1 MPELGNIL
9 LLLACL
15 LSLTYLFLPLSSCRF
30 ITTAIFFCVSAS
42 MAILIYCH
50 ITNDFSLENVYYH
63 SHTTKPLIYKICGVW
78 GNKEGS
84 MLLWTLVLVM
94 YLLLMDIYIPSV
106 IPVSPSVIPVSSSVI
121 PVPRHWD
128 PDNLIANEYIKWQ
141 CNKNWIPVSSTGMTP
156 ERTNGSKLKK
166 ISLIT
171 HGLICFCFLLFTLI
185 ESSPFTKMPGI
196 ETDGLGFNP
205 ILQDIGLA
213 IHPPILYLGYLG
225 FSVPFSLSI
234 AGLILNTE
242 GNVWA
247 KIVRPW
253 VLISWSLLTLGIS
266 LGSWWAYRELGWGGF
281 WFWDPVEN
289 VSLMPWLIAVAL
301 THLLLV
307 VRNFNVL
314 RNFAILLTLTTF
326 ILSVTGTFLVRSG
339 ILTSVHTFADDPRYG
354 LYILALLGVITVS
367 SLVIFVV
374 FTRKNHT
381 PAMSFQCLTLESR
394 KKLAT
399 QVTEGRRF
407 FSRFTMILMNNL
419 LFITAFFIVFVGTLY
434 PTVLEYLTGELISVG
449 APYYNSLFNSIA
461 LAILVLTMIG
471 QYCSWQGNSLLPI
484 FREYRFSFC
493 SAAAILPF
501 IFHMELIIVLS
512 ITISIALLIFVLEAY
527 SKRIRLF
534 KVAFGESILL
544 ARRVSKSYYAMMLA
558 HAGVAI
564 LVLGIAY
571 SVGWQEKKENY
582 LKIGDSIT
590 VNKFKVTLRNI
601 ELIKEK
607 NFHAVRG
614 TMDIRNLLNNKILG
628 EVTPEYRFSLAEGQ
642 KNVESSIY
650 HNLLSDIYVV
660 IGEIDKSK
668 SKIAAKVHYKPGM
681 SIIWLGSFLIAFG
694 SLLAAFPFSGR
705 ARIV

>member
-1 MPELGNIL
+1 M

-30 ITTAIFFCVSAS
+30 ITTAIFFCVSTS

-84 MLLWTLVLVM
+84 MLLWTLVLTM

-106 IPVSPSVIPVSSSVI
+106 IPVLDYL
-121 PVPRHWD
+121 D

-141 CNKNWIPVSSTGMTP
+141 YNKNWIPVSSTGMTP

-171 HGLICFCFLLFTLI
+171 QGLICFCFLLFTLL

-234 AGLILNTE
+234 AGLIAKVE

-314 RNFAILLTLTTF
+314 KNFAILLTLTTF

-381 PAMSFQCLTLESR
+381 SAMSFQCLTLESE
-394 KKLAT
+394 KKPAT
-399 QVTEGRRF
+399 QMTEGRRF
-407 FSRFTMILMNNL
+407 FSRLTMMLMNNL

-449 APYYNSLFNSIA
+449 APYYNSLFNPIA
-461 LAILVLTMIG
+461 LAILALTIIG

-534 KVAFGESILL
+534 KSESILL
-544 ARRVSKSYYAMMLA
+544 ARRVSKSYYAMMAA

-628 EVTPEYRFSLAEGQ
+628 EITPEYRFYLVEGQ

-705 ARIV
+705 TRLITK

>member
-30 ITTAIFFCVSAS
+30 ITTAIFFCVSTS

-84 MLLWTLVLVM
+84 MLLWTLVLTF
-94 YLLLMDIYIPSV
+94 YLFLMGIFID
-106 IPVSPSVIPVSSSVI
+106 
-121 PVPRHWD
+121 
-128 PDNLIANEYIKWQ
+128 
-141 CNKNWIPVSSTGMTP
+141 
-156 ERTNGSKLKK
+156 NGSKLKK
-166 ISLIT
+166 VSLIT
-171 HGLICFCFLLFTLI
+171 QGLICFCFLLFTLL

-234 AGLILNTE
+234 AGLIAKVE

-314 RNFAILLTLTTF
+314 KNFAILLTLTTF

-381 PAMSFQCLTLESR
+381 SAMSFQCVTLESE

-399 QVTEGRRF
+399 QVTEGRRL
-407 FSRFTMILMNNL
+407 FSRLTMMLMNNL

-449 APYYNSLFNSIA
+449 APYYNSLFNPIA
-461 LAILVLTMIG
+461 LAILALTIIG

-534 KVAFGESILL
+534 KSESILL
-544 ARRVSKSYYAMMLA
+544 AKKVSKSYYAMMAA

-628 EVTPEYRFSLAEGQ
+628 EITPEYRFYLVEGQ

-650 HNLLSDIYVV
+650 HNLFSDIYVV

-681 SIIWLGSFLIAFG
+681 SIIWFGSFLIAFG

>member
-1 MPELGNIL
+1 
-9 LLLACL
+9 
-15 LSLTYLFLPLSSCRF
+15 
-30 ITTAIFFCVSAS
+30 
-42 MAILIYCH
+42 
-50 ITNDFSLENVYYH
+50 
-63 SHTTKPLIYKICGVW
+63 
-78 GNKEGS
+78 
-84 MLLWTLVLVM
+84 
-94 YLLLMDIYIPSV
+94 MDIYIPSV
-106 IPVSPSVIPVSSSVI
+106 IPVLDYL
-121 PVPRHWD
+121 D

-141 CNKNWIPVSSTGMTP
+141 YNKNWIPVSSTGMTP

-171 HGLICFCFLLFTLI
+171 QGLICFCFLLFTLL
-185 ESSPFTKMPGI
+185 ESSPFTKMPSV
-196 ETDGLGFNP
+196 EKDGLGFNP

-234 AGLILNTE
+234 AGLIAKVE

-367 SLVIFVV
+367 SLVV
-374 FTRKNHT
+374 FIAFAKKNRSLT
-381 PAMSFQCLTLESR
+381 PPPVIPVLGTGIQE
-394 KKLAT
+394 KNI
-399 QVTEGRRF
+399 EGPNYTPKQNF
-407 FSRFTMILMNNL
+407 SVFSRFTMMLMNNL

-449 APYYNSLFNSIA
+449 APYYNSLFNPIA

-534 KVAFGESILL
+534 KSESILL
-544 ARRVSKSYYAMMLA
+544 AKKVSKSYYAMMAA

-628 EVTPEYRFSLAEGQ
+628 EITPEYRFYLVEGQ

-694 SLLAAFPFSGR
+694 SLLAAFPFSKR
-705 ARIV
+705 AKVV

>member
-30 ITTAIFFCVSAS
+30 ITTAIFFCVSTS

-84 MLLWTLVLVM
+84 MLLWTLVLTM

-106 IPVSPSVIPVSSSVI
+106 IPVLDYL
-121 PVPRHWD
+121 D

-141 CNKNWIPVSSTGMTP
+141 YNKNWIPVSSTGMTP

-171 HGLICFCFLLFTLI
+171 QGLICFCFLLFTLL
-185 ESSPFTKMPGI
+185 ESSPFTKMPSV
-196 ETDGLGFNP
+196 EKDGLGFNP

-234 AGLILNTE
+234 AGLIAKVE

-253 VLISWSLLTLGIS
+253 GLISWSLLTLGIS

-367 SLVIFVV
+367 SLVV
-374 FTRKNHT
+374 FIAFAKKNRSLT
-381 PAMSFQCLTLESR
+381 PPPVIPVLGTGIQE
-394 KKLAT
+394 KNI
-399 QVTEGRRF
+399 EGPNYTPKQNF
-407 FSRFTMILMNNL
+407 SVFSRFTMMLMNNL

-449 APYYNSLFNSIA
+449 APYYNSLFNPIA

-534 KVAFGESILL
+534 KSESILL
-544 ARRVSKSYYAMMLA
+544 AKKVSKSYYAMMAA

-628 EVTPEYRFSLAEGQ
+628 EITPEYRFYLVEGQ

-694 SLLAAFPFSGR
+694 SLLAAFPFSKR
-705 ARIV
+705 AKVV

>member
-30 ITTAIFFCVSAS
+30 ITTDIFFCVSTS

-84 MLLWTLVLVM
+84 MLLWTLVLTF
-94 YLLLMDIYIPSV
+94 YLFLMGIFID
-106 IPVSPSVIPVSSSVI
+106 
-121 PVPRHWD
+121 
-128 PDNLIANEYIKWQ
+128 
-141 CNKNWIPVSSTGMTP
+141 
-156 ERTNGSKLKK
+156 NGSKLKK
-166 ISLIT
+166 VSLIT
-171 HGLICFCFLLFTLI
+171 QGLICFCFLLFTLL

-234 AGLILNTE
+234 AGLIAKVE

-314 RNFAILLTLTTF
+314 KNFAILLTLTTF

-381 PAMSFQCLTLESR
+381 SAMSFQCVTLESE

-399 QVTEGRRF
+399 QVTEGRRL
-407 FSRFTMILMNNL
+407 FSRLTMMLMNNL

-449 APYYNSLFNSIA
+449 APYYNSLFNPIA
-461 LAILVLTMIG
+461 LAILALTIIG

-534 KVAFGESILL
+534 KSESILL
-544 ARRVSKSYYAMMLA
+544 AKKVSKSYYAMMAA

-628 EVTPEYRFSLAEGQ
+628 EITPEYRFYLVEGQ

-650 HNLLSDIYVV
+650 HNLFSDIYVV

-681 SIIWLGSFLIAFG
+681 SIIWFGSFLIAFG

>member
-1 MPELGNIL
+1 
-9 LLLACL
+9 
-15 LSLTYLFLPLSSCRF
+15 
-30 ITTAIFFCVSAS
+30 

-84 MLLWTLVLVM
+84 MLLWTLVLTF
-94 YLLLMDIYIPSV
+94 YLFLMGIFT
-106 IPVSPSVIPVSSSVI
+106 
-121 PVPRHWD
+121 
-128 PDNLIANEYIKWQ
+128 DND
-141 CNKNWIPVSSTGMTP
+141 
-156 ERTNGSKLKK
+156 SKLKK
-166 ISLIT
+166 VSLIT
-171 HGLICFCFLLFTLI
+171 QGLICFCFLLFTLL

-234 AGLILNTE
+234 AGLIAKVE

-253 VLISWSLLTLGIS
+253 VLISWSLLTFGIS

-307 VRNFNVL
+307 VRNFNIL

-354 LYILALLGVITVS
+354 LYILALLGIITVS

-374 FTRKNHT
+374 FTRKNCT
-381 PAMSFQCLTLESR
+381 SFQCSTLESE
-394 KKLAT
+394 KKSAT

-407 FSRFTMILMNNL
+407 FSRLTMMLMNNL

-449 APYYNSLFNSIA
+449 APYYNSLFNPIA

-471 QYCSWQGNSLLPI
+471 QYCCWQGNSLLPI

-512 ITISIALLIFVLEAY
+512 VAISIALLVFILEAY

-534 KVAFGESILL
+534 KVALGESILL
-544 ARRVSKSYYAMMLA
+544 ARKVSKSYYAMMLA

-564 LVLGIAY
+564 LVLGITY

-601 ELIKEK
+601 ELIKKE

-628 EVTPEYRFSLAEGQ
+628 EIAPEYRFYLVESQ
-642 KNVESSIY
+642 KNVESNIY

-681 SIIWLGSFLIAFG
+681 SVIWFGSFLIAFG
-694 SLLAAFPFSGR
+694 LLLAAFSSGKKVKPPVR
-705 ARIV
+705 LIS

>member
-30 ITTAIFFCVSAS
+30 ITTAIFFCVSTS

-84 MLLWTLVLVM
+84 MLLWTLVLTF
-94 YLLLMDIYIPSV
+94 YLFLMGIFID
-106 IPVSPSVIPVSSSVI
+106 
-121 PVPRHWD
+121 
-128 PDNLIANEYIKWQ
+128 
-141 CNKNWIPVSSTGMTP
+141 
-156 ERTNGSKLKK
+156 NGSKLKK
-166 ISLIT
+166 VSLIT
-171 HGLICFCFLLFTLI
+171 QGLICFCFLLFTLL

-234 AGLILNTE
+234 AGLIAKVE

-301 THLLLV
+301 THLLLL

-314 RNFAILLTLTTF
+314 KNFAILLTLTTF

-381 PAMSFQCLTLESR
+381 SAMSFQCVTLESE

-399 QVTEGRRF
+399 QVTEGRRL
-407 FSRFTMILMNNL
+407 FSRLTMMLMNNL

-449 APYYNSLFNSIA
+449 APYYNSLFNPIA
-461 LAILVLTMIG
+461 LAILALTIIG

-534 KVAFGESILL
+534 KSESILL
-544 ARRVSKSYYAMMLA
+544 AKKVSKSYYAMMAA

-628 EVTPEYRFSLAEGQ
+628 EITPEYRFYLVEGQ

-650 HNLLSDIYVV
+650 HNLFSDIYVV

-681 SIIWLGSFLIAFG
+681 SIIWFGSFLIAFG

>member
-9 LLLACL
+9 LLIACL

-30 ITTAIFFCVSAS
+30 ITTAIFFCVSTS

-50 ITNDFSLENVYYH
+50 ITNDFSLENVFYH

-84 MLLWTLVLVM
+84 MLLWTLVLTF
-94 YLLLMDIYIPSV
+94 YLFLMDIFT
-106 IPVSPSVIPVSSSVI
+106 
-121 PVPRHWD
+121 
-128 PDNLIANEYIKWQ
+128 DND
-141 CNKNWIPVSSTGMTP
+141 
-156 ERTNGSKLKK
+156 SKLKK
-166 ISLIT
+166 VSLIT
-171 HGLICFCFLLFTLI
+171 QGLICFCFLLFTLL
-185 ESSPFTKMPGI
+185 ESSPFTKMPSV
-196 ETDGLGFNP
+196 EKDGLGFNP

-234 AGLILNTE
+234 AGLIANTE

-307 VRNFNVL
+307 VRNFNTL
-314 RNFAILLTLTTF
+314 RNFAILLTLITF

-354 LYILALLGVITVS
+354 LYILALLGIITAS

-381 PAMSFQCLTLESR
+381 SAMSFQCLTLESR
-394 KKLAT
+394 KKSAT
-399 QVTEGRRF
+399 QVTKGRRF
-407 FSRFTMILMNNL
+407 FSRLTMMLMNNL

-434 PTVLEYLTGELISVG
+434 PTVLGYLTGELISVG
-449 APYYNSLFNSIA
+449 APYYNSLFNPIA
-461 LAILVLTMIG
+461 LAILVLTIIG
-471 QYCSWQGNSLLPI
+471 QYCRWQGNSLLPI

-534 KVAFGESILL
+534 KSESILL
-544 ARRVSKSYYAMMLA
+544 ARRVSKSYYAMMAA

-590 VNKFKVTLRNI
+590 VNKFKVTLQNI

-628 EVTPEYRFSLAEGQ
+628 EVTPEYRFYLAEGQ

-694 SLLAAFPFSGR
+694 SLLAAFPLLRRF
-705 ARIV
+705 

>member
-1 MPELGNIL
+1 
-9 LLLACL
+9 
-15 LSLTYLFLPLSSCRF
+15 
-30 ITTAIFFCVSAS
+30 

-84 MLLWTLVLVM
+84 MLLWTLVLTF
-94 YLLLMDIYIPSV
+94 YLFLMGIFID
-106 IPVSPSVIPVSSSVI
+106 
-121 PVPRHWD
+121 
-128 PDNLIANEYIKWQ
+128 
-141 CNKNWIPVSSTGMTP
+141 
-156 ERTNGSKLKK
+156 NGSKLKK
-166 ISLIT
+166 VSLIT
-171 HGLICFCFLLFTLI
+171 QGLICFCFLLFTLL

-234 AGLILNTE
+234 AGLIAKVE

-301 THLLLV
+301 THLLLL

-314 RNFAILLTLTTF
+314 KNFAILLTLTTF

-381 PAMSFQCLTLESR
+381 SAMSFQCVTLESE

-399 QVTEGRRF
+399 QVTEGRRL
-407 FSRFTMILMNNL
+407 FSRLTMMLMNNL

-449 APYYNSLFNSIA
+449 APYYNSLFNPIA
-461 LAILVLTMIG
+461 LAILALTIIG

-534 KVAFGESILL
+534 KSESILL
-544 ARRVSKSYYAMMLA
+544 AKKVSKSYYAMMAA

-628 EVTPEYRFSLAEGQ
+628 EITPEYRFYLVEGQ

-650 HNLLSDIYVV
+650 HNLFSDIYVV

-681 SIIWLGSFLIAFG
+681 SIIWFGSFLIAFG

>member
-9 LLLACL
+9 LLAACL
-15 LSLTYLFLPLSSCRF
+15 LSLIYLFLPLSSCRF
-30 ITTAIFFCVSAS
+30 ITTAIFFCVSTS

-84 MLLWTLVLVM
+84 MLLWTLVLTF
-94 YLLLMDIYIPSV
+94 YLFLMGIFT
-106 IPVSPSVIPVSSSVI
+106 
-121 PVPRHWD
+121 
-128 PDNLIANEYIKWQ
+128 DND
-141 CNKNWIPVSSTGMTP
+141 
-156 ERTNGSKLKK
+156 SKLKK
-166 ISLIT
+166 VSLIT
-171 HGLICFCFLLFTLI
+171 QGLICFCFLLFTLL
-185 ESSPFTKMPGI
+185 ESSPFTKMPSV
-196 ETDGLGFNP
+196 EKDGLGFNP

-234 AGLILNTE
+234 AGLIANTE

-253 VLISWSLLTLGIS
+253 VFISWSLLTLGIS

-307 VRNFNVL
+307 VRNFNTL
-314 RNFAILLTLTTF
+314 RNFAILLMLTTF

-339 ILTSVHTFADDPRYG
+339 ILTSVHTFADDSRYG

-374 FTRKNHT
+374 FTRKNRT
-381 PAMSFQCLTLESR
+381 SFQCSKLESR
-394 KKLAT
+394 KKSAT

-407 FSRFTMILMNNL
+407 FSRLTMMLMNNL

-449 APYYNSLFNSIA
+449 APYYNSLFNPIA

-471 QYCSWQGNSLLPI
+471 QYCRWQGNSLLPI

-534 KVAFGESILL
+534 KSESILL

-590 VNKFKVTLRNI
+590 VNKFKVTLQNI

-614 TMDIRNLLNNKILG
+614 TMDIRNLLNNKVLG
-628 EVTPEYRFSLAEGQ
+628 EVTPEYRFYLAEGQ

-694 SLLAAFPFSGR
+694 SLLAAFPSSGR
-705 ARIV
+705 ARVV

>member
-1 MPELGNIL
+1 MPEFGNIL
-9 LLLACL
+9 LLVACL

-84 MLLWTLVLVM
+84 MLLWTLVLTF
-94 YLLLMDIYIPSV
+94 YLFLMGIFI
-106 IPVSPSVIPVSSSVI
+106 
-121 PVPRHWD
+121 
-128 PDNLIANEYIKWQ
+128 DND
-141 CNKNWIPVSSTGMTP
+141 
-156 ERTNGSKLKK
+156 SKLKK

-171 HGLICFCFLLFTLI
+171 HGLICFCFLLFTLL
-185 ESSPFTKMPGI
+185 ESNPFTKMPGI

-234 AGLILNTE
+234 AGLIANTE

-307 VRNFNVL
+307 VRNFNTL

-339 ILTSVHTFADDPRYG
+339 ILTSVHTFADDSRYG
-354 LYILALLGVITVS
+354 LYTLALLGVITVS

-381 PAMSFQCLTLESR
+381 SFQYSTLGSE
-394 KKLAT
+394 KKSAT

-407 FSRFTMILMNNL
+407 FSRLTMMLMNNL

-449 APYYNSLFNSIA
+449 APYYNSLLNPIA
-461 LAILVLTMIG
+461 LTILVLTIIG
-471 QYCSWQGNSLLPI
+471 QYCRWQGNSLLPI
-484 FREYRFSFC
+484 FHEYRFSFC

-527 SKRIRLF
+527 SKKIRLF
-534 KVAFGESILL
+534 KSESILL

-590 VNKFKVTLRNI
+590 VNKFKVTLQNI

-628 EVTPEYRFSLAEGQ
+628 EVTPEYRFYLAEGQ

-694 SLLAAFPFSGR
+694 SLLAAFPLLRRFS
-705 ARIV
+705 

>member
-30 ITTAIFFCVSAS
+30 ITTAIFFCVSTS

-84 MLLWTLVLVM
+84 MLLWTLVLTF
-94 YLLLMDIYIPSV
+94 YLFLMGIFID
-106 IPVSPSVIPVSSSVI
+106 
-121 PVPRHWD
+121 
-128 PDNLIANEYIKWQ
+128 
-141 CNKNWIPVSSTGMTP
+141 
-156 ERTNGSKLKK
+156 NGSKLKK
-166 ISLIT
+166 VSLIT
-171 HGLICFCFLLFTLI
+171 QGLICFCFLLFTLL

-234 AGLILNTE
+234 AGLIAKVE

-289 VSLMPWLIAVAL
+289 VSLMPWLIAVTL

-314 RNFAILLTLTTF
+314 KNFAILLTLTTF

-354 LYILALLGVITVS
+354 LYILALLGVFTVS

-381 PAMSFQCLTLESR
+381 SAMSFQCVTLESE

-399 QVTEGRRF
+399 QVTEGRRL
-407 FSRFTMILMNNL
+407 FSRLTMMLMNNL

-449 APYYNSLFNSIA
+449 APYYNSLFNPIA
-461 LAILVLTMIG
+461 LAILALTIIG

-534 KVAFGESILL
+534 KSESILL
-544 ARRVSKSYYAMMLA
+544 AKKVSKSYYAMMAA

-628 EVTPEYRFSLAEGQ
+628 EITPEYRFYLVEGQ

-650 HNLLSDIYVV
+650 HNLFSDIYVV

-681 SIIWLGSFLIAFG
+681 SIIWFGSFLIAFG

>member
-15 LSLTYLFLPLSSCRF
+15 LSLTYLFLPLSSCWF
-30 ITTAIFFCVSAS
+30 ITTAMFFCVSTS

-84 MLLWTLVLVM
+84 MLLWTLVLTF
-94 YLLLMDIYIPSV
+94 YLFLMDIFT
-106 IPVSPSVIPVSSSVI
+106 
-121 PVPRHWD
+121 
-128 PDNLIANEYIKWQ
+128 DND
-141 CNKNWIPVSSTGMTP
+141 
-156 ERTNGSKLKK
+156 SKLKK
-166 ISLIT
+166 VSLIT
-171 HGLICFCFLLFTLI
+171 QGLICFCFLLFTLL
-185 ESSPFTKMPGI
+185 ESSPFTKMPSV
-196 ETDGLGFNP
+196 EKDGLGFNP

-234 AGLILNTE
+234 AGLIAKVE

-253 VLISWSLLTLGIS
+253 ILISWSLLTLGIS

-381 PAMSFQCLTLESR
+381 SAMSFQCLTLESE
-394 KKLAT
+394 KKPAT

-407 FSRFTMILMNNL
+407 FSRLTMMLMNNL

-449 APYYNSLFNSIA
+449 APYYNSLFHPIA

-501 IFHMELIIVLS
+501 IFHMELMIVLS

-534 KVAFGESILL
+534 KSESILL
-544 ARRVSKSYYAMMLA
+544 AKKVSKSYYAMMAA

-628 EVTPEYRFSLAEGQ
+628 EVTPEYRFYLVEGQ

-650 HNLLSDIYVV
+650 HNLFSDIYVV

-681 SIIWLGSFLIAFG
+681 SIIWFGSFLIAFG
-694 SLLAAFPFSGR
+694 SLLAALPSSKR
-705 ARIV
+705 AKVV

>member
-1 MPELGNIL
+1 M
-9 LLLACL
+9 
-15 LSLTYLFLPLSSCRF
+15 FLPLSSCRF
-30 ITTAIFFCVSAS
+30 ITTAIFFCVSTS

-84 MLLWTLVLVM
+84 MLLWTLVLTF
-94 YLLLMDIYIPSV
+94 YLFLMGIFID
-106 IPVSPSVIPVSSSVI
+106 
-121 PVPRHWD
+121 
-128 PDNLIANEYIKWQ
+128 
-141 CNKNWIPVSSTGMTP
+141 
-156 ERTNGSKLKK
+156 NGSKLKK
-166 ISLIT
+166 VSLIT
-171 HGLICFCFLLFTLI
+171 QGLICFCFLLFTLL

-234 AGLILNTE
+234 AGLIAKVE

-314 RNFAILLTLTTF
+314 KNFAILLTLTTF

-381 PAMSFQCLTLESR
+381 SAMSFQCVTLESE

-399 QVTEGRRF
+399 QVTEGRRL
-407 FSRFTMILMNNL
+407 FSRLTMMLMNNL

-449 APYYNSLFNSIA
+449 APYYNSLFNPIA
-461 LAILVLTMIG
+461 LAILALTIIG

-534 KVAFGESILL
+534 KSESILL
-544 ARRVSKSYYAMMLA
+544 AKKVSKSYYAMMAA

-628 EVTPEYRFSLAEGQ
+628 EITPEYRFYLVEGQ

-650 HNLLSDIYVV
+650 HNLFSDIYVV

-681 SIIWLGSFLIAFG
+681 SIIWFGSFLIAFG

>member
-30 ITTAIFFCVSAS
+30 ITTAIFFCVSTS

-84 MLLWTLVLVM
+84 MLLWTLVLTM

-106 IPVSPSVIPVSSSVI
+106 IPVLDYL
-121 PVPRHWD
+121 D

-141 CNKNWIPVSSTGMTP
+141 YNKNWIPVSSTGMTP

-171 HGLICFCFLLFTLI
+171 QGLICFCFLLFTLL
-185 ESSPFTKMPGI
+185 ESSPFTKMPSV
-196 ETDGLGFNP
+196 EKDGLGFNP

-234 AGLILNTE
+234 AGLIAKVE

-367 SLVIFVV
+367 SLVV
-374 FTRKNHT
+374 FIAFAKKNRSLT
-381 PAMSFQCLTLESR
+381 PPPVIPVLGTGIQE
-394 KKLAT
+394 KNI
-399 QVTEGRRF
+399 EGPNYTPKQNF
-407 FSRFTMILMNNL
+407 SVFSRFTMMLMNNL

-449 APYYNSLFNSIA
+449 APYYNSLFNPIA

-501 IFHMELIIVLS
+501 IFHMELIILLS

-534 KVAFGESILL
+534 KSESILL
-544 ARRVSKSYYAMMLA
+544 AKKVSKSYYAMMAA

-628 EVTPEYRFSLAEGQ
+628 EITPEYRFYLVEGQ

-694 SLLAAFPFSGR
+694 SLLAAFPFSKR
-705 ARIV
+705 AKVV

>member
-1 MPELGNIL
+1 
-9 LLLACL
+9 
-15 LSLTYLFLPLSSCRF
+15 
-30 ITTAIFFCVSAS
+30 

-84 MLLWTLVLVM
+84 MLLWTLVLTF
-94 YLLLMDIYIPSV
+94 YLFLMGIFT
-106 IPVSPSVIPVSSSVI
+106 
-121 PVPRHWD
+121 
-128 PDNLIANEYIKWQ
+128 DND
-141 CNKNWIPVSSTGMTP
+141 
-156 ERTNGSKLKK
+156 SKLKK
-166 ISLIT
+166 VSLIT
-171 HGLICFCFLLFTLI
+171 QGLICFCFLLFTLL

-234 AGLILNTE
+234 AGLIAKVE

-253 VLISWSLLTLGIS
+253 VLISWSLLTFGIS

-307 VRNFNVL
+307 VRNFNIL

-354 LYILALLGVITVS
+354 LYILALLGIITVS

-374 FTRKNHT
+374 FTRKNCT
-381 PAMSFQCLTLESR
+381 SFQCSTLESE
-394 KKLAT
+394 KKSAT

-407 FSRFTMILMNNL
+407 FSRLTMMLMNNL

-449 APYYNSLFNSIA
+449 APYYNSLFNPIA

-471 QYCSWQGNSLLPI
+471 QYCCWQGNSLLPI

-512 ITISIALLIFVLEAY
+512 VAISIALLVFILEAY

-534 KVAFGESILL
+534 KVALGESILL
-544 ARRVSKSYYAMMLA
+544 ARKVSKSYYAMMLA

-564 LVLGIAY
+564 LVLGITY

-601 ELIKEK
+601 ELIKKE

-628 EVTPEYRFSLAEGQ
+628 EIAPEYRFYLVEGQ
-642 KNVESSIY
+642 KNVESNIY

-681 SIIWLGSFLIAFG
+681 SVIWFGSFLIAFG
-694 SLLAAFPFSGR
+694 LLLAAFSSGKKVKPPVR
-705 ARIV
+705 LIS

>member
-1 MPELGNIL
+1 MPEFGNIL
-9 LLLACL
+9 LLVACL

-30 ITTAIFFCVSAS
+30 ITTAIFFCVSTS

-84 MLLWTLVLVM
+84 MLLWTLVLTF
-94 YLLLMDIYIPSV
+94 YLFLMGIFT
-106 IPVSPSVIPVSSSVI
+106 
-121 PVPRHWD
+121 
-128 PDNLIANEYIKWQ
+128 DND
-141 CNKNWIPVSSTGMTP
+141 
-156 ERTNGSKLKK
+156 SKLKK
-166 ISLIT
+166 VSLIT
-171 HGLICFCFLLFTLI
+171 QGLICFCFLLFTLI
-185 ESSPFTKMPGI
+185 ESSPFTKMPSV
-196 ETDGLGFNP
+196 EKDGSGFNP

-234 AGLILNTE
+234 AGLIANTE

-307 VRNFNVL
+307 VRNFNTL

-354 LYILALLGVITVS
+354 LYILALLGIITAS

-381 PAMSFQCLTLESR
+381 SAMSFQCLTLESR

-407 FSRFTMILMNNL
+407 FSRLTMMLMNNL

-449 APYYNSLFNSIA
+449 APYYNSLFNPIA

-471 QYCSWQGNSLLPI
+471 QYCRWQGNSLLPI

-534 KVAFGESILL
+534 KSESILL

-590 VNKFKVTLRNI
+590 VNKFKVTLQNI

-628 EVTPEYRFSLAEGQ
+628 EVTPEYRFYLAEGQ

-694 SLLAAFPFSGR
+694 SLLAAFPLLRRF
-705 ARIV
+705 

>member
-1 MPELGNIL
+1 
-9 LLLACL
+9 
-15 LSLTYLFLPLSSCRF
+15 
-30 ITTAIFFCVSAS
+30 

-84 MLLWTLVLVM
+84 MLLWALVLTF
-94 YLLLMDIYIPSV
+94 YLFLMGIFT
-106 IPVSPSVIPVSSSVI
+106 
-121 PVPRHWD
+121 
-128 PDNLIANEYIKWQ
+128 DND
-141 CNKNWIPVSSTGMTP
+141 
-156 ERTNGSKLKK
+156 SKLKK
-166 ISLIT
+166 VSLIT
-171 HGLICFCFLLFTLI
+171 QGLICFCFLLFTLL
-185 ESSPFTKMPGI
+185 ESSPFTKMPSV
-196 ETDGLGFNP
+196 EKDGLGFNP

-234 AGLILNTE
+234 AGLIANTE

-289 VSLMPWLIAVAL
+289 VSLMPWLIAMAL

-307 VRNFNVL
+307 VRNFNTL

-381 PAMSFQCLTLESR
+381 SAMSFQCLTLESE
-394 KKLAT
+394 KKPAT

-407 FSRFTMILMNNL
+407 FSRLTMMLMNNL

-449 APYYNSLFNSIA
+449 APYYNSLFNPIA
-461 LAILVLTMIG
+461 LAILVLTIIG
-471 QYCSWQGNSLLPI
+471 QYCRWQGNSLLPI

-564 LVLGIAY
+564 LVLGIAC

-590 VNKFKVTLRNI
+590 VNKFKVTLQNI

-628 EVTPEYRFSLAEGQ
+628 EVTPEYRFYLAEGQ

-694 SLLAAFPFSGR
+694 SLLAAFPLLRRFSQDSF
-705 ARIV
+705 IL

>member
-9 LLLACL
+9 LLVACL
-15 LSLTYLFLPLSSCRF
+15 LSLTYLFLPLSSYRF
-30 ITTAIFFCVSAS
+30 ITTATFSCVSAS

-50 ITNDFSLENVYYH
+50 IADDFSLENVYYH

-84 MLLWTLVLVM
+84 MLLWTLVLTF
-94 YLLLMDIYIPSV
+94 YLFLMSIFI
-106 IPVSPSVIPVSSSVI
+106 
-121 PVPRHWD
+121 
-128 PDNLIANEYIKWQ
+128 DNDSE
-141 CNKNWIPVSSTGMTP
+141 
-156 ERTNGSKLKK
+156 LKK
-166 ISLIT
+166 VSLIT
-171 HGLICFCFLLFTLI
+171 QGLICFCFLLFTLF
-185 ESSPFTKMPGI
+185 ESSPFIKMPSI

-234 AGLILNTE
+234 AGLITNTE

-247 KIVRPW
+247 RIVRPW

-289 VSLMPWLIAVAL
+289 VSLMPWLVAVAL

-339 ILTSVHTFADDPRYG
+339 ILASVHTFSDDPKYG
-354 LYILALLGVITVS
+354 LYILALLGVITIG
-367 SLVIFVV
+367 SLVVFIVFVK
-374 FTRKNHT
+374 KNRSLT
-381 PAMSFQCLTLESR
+381 QPPVIQVADTGTQEKNMWIPASR
-394 KKLAT
+394 AGMTSEDIPK
-399 QVTEGRRF
+399 QNF
-407 FSRFTMILMNNL
+407 PIFSRFTTMLINNL
-419 LFITAFFIVFVGTLY
+419 LFITAFFVVFVGTLY
-434 PTVLEYLTGELISVG
+434 PTMLEYLTGELISVG
-449 APYYNSLFNSIA
+449 APYYNSLFNPIA
-461 LAILVLTMIG
+461 LAILVLTIIG
-471 QYCSWQGNSLLPI
+471 QYCRWQGNSLLPI

-512 ITISIALLIFVLEAY
+512 ITISIALLVFVLEAY

-534 KVAFGESILL
+534 KAALSESILL

-590 VNKFKVTLRNI
+590 VNKFRVTLRNI
-601 ELIKEK
+601 EFIKEK
-607 NFHAVRG
+607 SFHAVKG
-614 TMDIRNLLNNKILG
+614 IMDIRNLLNNKILG
-628 EVTPEYRFSLAEGQ
+628 EVTPEYRFYLVEGQ

-650 HNLLSDIYVV
+650 HNLFSDIYVV

-668 SKIAAKVHYKPGM
+668 SKIATKVHYKPGM
-681 SIIWLGSFLIAFG
+681 PVIWLGSFLIAFG
-694 SLLAAFPFSGR
+694 SLLAALPLLRRF
-705 ARIV
+705 

>member
-1 MPELGNIL
+1 
-9 LLLACL
+9 
-15 LSLTYLFLPLSSCRF
+15 
-30 ITTAIFFCVSAS
+30 
-42 MAILIYCH
+42 MAVLVYRH
-50 ITNDFSLENVYYH
+50 ITDDFSLANVYYH

-84 MLLWTLVLVM
+84 MLLWTLMLAF
-94 YLLLMDIYIPSV
+94 YLFLMSIFI
-106 IPVSPSVIPVSSSVI
+106 
-121 PVPRHWD
+121 
-128 PDNLIANEYIKWQ
+128 DNN
-141 CNKNWIPVSSTGMTP
+141 
-156 ERTNGSKLKK
+156 SKLKK
-166 ISLIT
+166 VSLIT
-171 HGLICFCFLLFTLI
+171 QGLICFCFLLFTLF
-185 ESSPFTKMPGI
+185 ESNPFAKMPSI

-234 AGLILNTE
+234 AGLIANAE

-247 KIVRPW
+247 KIIRPW
-253 VLISWSLLTLGIS
+253 VLVSWSLLTLGIS

-289 VSLMPWLIAVAL
+289 VSLMPWLVAVAL
-301 THLLLV
+301 IHLLLV

-339 ILTSVHTFADDPRYG
+339 ILASVHTFADDPKYG
-354 LYILALLGVITVS
+354 LYILALLGIITAS

-374 FTRKNHT
+374 FTRKNR
-381 PAMSFQCLTLESR
+381 PSLVSFQCLTLESR
-394 KKLAT
+394 KKEASNQAT
-399 QVTEGRRF
+399 QMTRGRKF
-407 FSRFTMILMNNL
+407 FSRFTMMLINNL
-419 LFITAFFIVFVGTLY
+419 LFITAFFVVFVGTLY
-434 PTVLEYLTGELISVG
+434 PMMLEYLTGELISVG
-449 APYYNSLFNSIA
+449 APYYNSLFNPIA
-461 LAILVLTMIG
+461 LAILVLTIIG
-471 QYCSWQGNSLLPI
+471 QYCRWQGNSLLPI

-501 IFHMELIIVLS
+501 VLHMELMIALS
-512 ITISIALLIFVLEAY
+512 IAISIALLVFVLEAY

-534 KVAFGESILL
+534 KAALSESILL
-544 ARRVSKSYYAMMLA
+544 ARRVSKSYYAMMFA

-601 ELIKEK
+601 EFIKEK

-614 TMDIRNLLNNKILG
+614 TMDIRNLLNNKVIG
-628 EVTPEYRFSLAEGQ
+628 EVTPEYRFYLVEGQ

-650 HNLLSDIYVV
+650 HNLFSDIYVV

-668 SKIAAKVHYKPGM
+668 SKIAAKVYYKPGM
-681 SIIWLGSFLIAFG
+681 PVIWLGSFLIAFG
-694 SLLAAFPFSGR
+694 SLLAALPLLRRF
-705 ARIV
+705 

>member
-1 MPELGNIL
+1 
-9 LLLACL
+9 
-15 LSLTYLFLPLSSCRF
+15 
-30 ITTAIFFCVSAS
+30 
-42 MAILIYCH
+42 
-50 ITNDFSLENVYYH
+50 
-63 SHTTKPLIYKICGVW
+63 
-78 GNKEGS
+78 
-84 MLLWTLVLVM
+84 
-94 YLLLMDIYIPSV
+94 
-106 IPVSPSVIPVSSSVI
+106 
-121 PVPRHWD
+121 
-128 PDNLIANEYIKWQ
+128 
-141 CNKNWIPVSSTGMTP
+141 
-156 ERTNGSKLKK
+156 
-166 ISLIT
+166 
-171 HGLICFCFLLFTLI
+171 
-185 ESSPFTKMPGI
+185 
-196 ETDGLGFNP
+196 
-205 ILQDIGLA
+205 
-213 IHPPILYLGYLG
+213 
-225 FSVPFSLSI
+225 
-234 AGLILNTE
+234 
-242 GNVWA
+242 
-247 KIVRPW
+247 
-253 VLISWSLLTLGIS
+253 
-266 LGSWWAYRELGWGGF
+266 
-281 WFWDPVEN
+281 
-289 VSLMPWLIAVAL
+289 
-301 THLLLV
+301 
-307 VRNFNVL
+307 
-314 RNFAILLTLTTF
+314 TTF

-534 KVAFGESILL
+534 KSESILL
-544 ARRVSKSYYAMMLA
+544 AKKVSKSYYAMMAA

-628 EVTPEYRFSLAEGQ
+628 EITPEYRFYLVEGQ

-694 SLLAAFPFSGR
+694 SLLAAFPFSKR
-705 ARIV
+705 AKVV

>member
-1 MPELGNIL
+1 MNLMPEFGNIL
-9 LLLACL
+9 LLVACL
-15 LSLTYLFLPLSSCRF
+15 LSLTYLFLPFSSYRF
-30 ITTAIFFCVSAS
+30 VSSAIFFCVSAS

-50 ITNDFSLENVYYH
+50 IKNDFSLENVYYH

-106 IPVSPSVIPVSSSVI
+106 IPVPIN
-121 PVPRHWD
+121 WD

-156 ERTNGSKLKK
+156 ERTNDSKLKK

-171 HGLICFCFLLFTLI
+171 QGLICFCFLLFTLL

-213 IHPPILYLGYLG
+213 IHPPVLYLGYLG

-307 VRNFNVL
+307 VRNFNTL
-314 RNFAILLTLTTF
+314 RNVAILLTLTTF

-381 PAMSFQCLTLESR
+381 SFQYSILESE
-394 KKLAT
+394 KKSAT

-407 FSRFTMILMNNL
+407 FSRLTMMLMNNL

-501 IFHMELIIVLS
+501 IFHMELMIVLS

-527 SKRIRLF
+527 SKRICLF

-564 LVLGIAY
+564 LVLGISY

-582 LKIGDSIT
+582 LGIGDSIT

-628 EVTPEYRFSLAEGQ
+628 EVTPEYRFYLAEGQ

-650 HNLLSDIYVV
+650 HNLFSDIYVV

-694 SLLAAFPFSGR
+694 SLLAALPSSKK
-705 ARIV
+705 VVPSVS

>member
-1 MPELGNIL
+1 
-9 LLLACL
+9 
-15 LSLTYLFLPLSSCRF
+15 
-30 ITTAIFFCVSAS
+30 

-84 MLLWTLVLVM
+84 MLLWTLVLTF
-94 YLLLMDIYIPSV
+94 YLFLMGIFID
-106 IPVSPSVIPVSSSVI
+106 
-121 PVPRHWD
+121 
-128 PDNLIANEYIKWQ
+128 
-141 CNKNWIPVSSTGMTP
+141 
-156 ERTNGSKLKK
+156 NGSKLKK
-166 ISLIT
+166 VSLIT
-171 HGLICFCFLLFTLI
+171 QGLICFCFLLFTLL

-367 SLVIFVV
+367 SLVV
-374 FTRKNHT
+374 FIAFAKKNRSLT
-381 PAMSFQCLTLESR
+381 PPPVIPVLGTGIQE
-394 KKLAT
+394 KNI
-399 QVTEGRRF
+399 EGPNYTPKQNF
-407 FSRFTMILMNNL
+407 SVFSRFTMMLMNNL

-449 APYYNSLFNSIA
+449 APYYNSLFNPIA

-534 KVAFGESILL
+534 KSESILL
-544 ARRVSKSYYAMMLA
+544 AKKVSKSYYAMMLA

-628 EVTPEYRFSLAEGQ
+628 EMTPEYRFYLVEGQ

>member
-30 ITTAIFFCVSAS
+30 ITTAIFFCVSTS

-84 MLLWTLVLVM
+84 MLLWTLVLTF
-94 YLLLMDIYIPSV
+94 YLFLMGIFID
-106 IPVSPSVIPVSSSVI
+106 
-121 PVPRHWD
+121 
-128 PDNLIANEYIKWQ
+128 
-141 CNKNWIPVSSTGMTP
+141 
-156 ERTNGSKLKK
+156 NGSKLKK
-166 ISLIT
+166 VSLIT
-171 HGLICFCFLLFTLI
+171 QGLICFCFLLFTLL

-234 AGLILNTE
+234 AGLIAKVE

-314 RNFAILLTLTTF
+314 KNFAILLTLTTF

-339 ILTSVHTFADDPRYG
+339 ILTSVHTFVDDPRYG

-381 PAMSFQCLTLESR
+381 SAMSFQCVTLESE

-399 QVTEGRRF
+399 QVTEGRRL
-407 FSRFTMILMNNL
+407 FSRLTMMLMNNL

-449 APYYNSLFNSIA
+449 APYYNSLFNPIA
-461 LAILVLTMIG
+461 LAILALTIIG

-534 KVAFGESILL
+534 KSESILL
-544 ARRVSKSYYAMMLA
+544 AKKVSKSYYAMMAA

-628 EVTPEYRFSLAEGQ
+628 EITPEYRFYLVEGQ

-650 HNLLSDIYVV
+650 HNLFSDIYVV

-681 SIIWLGSFLIAFG
+681 SIIWFGSFLIAFG

>member
-1 MPELGNIL
+1 M
-9 LLLACL
+9 
-15 LSLTYLFLPLSSCRF
+15 SLTYLFLPLSSCRF
-30 ITTAIFFCVSAS
+30 ITTAIFFCVSTS

-50 ITNDFSLENVYYH
+50 ITNDFSLENVYYY

-84 MLLWTLVLVM
+84 MLLWTLVLTF
-94 YLLLMDIYIPSV
+94 YLFLMGIFID
-106 IPVSPSVIPVSSSVI
+106 
-121 PVPRHWD
+121 
-128 PDNLIANEYIKWQ
+128 
-141 CNKNWIPVSSTGMTP
+141 
-156 ERTNGSKLKK
+156 NGSKLKK
-166 ISLIT
+166 VSLIT
-171 HGLICFCFLLFTLI
+171 QGLICFCFLLFTLL

-213 IHPPILYLGYLG
+213 IHPPILYLGYIG

-234 AGLILNTE
+234 AGLIAKVE

-314 RNFAILLTLTTF
+314 KNFAILLTLTTF

-381 PAMSFQCLTLESR
+381 SAMSFQCVTLESE

-399 QVTEGRRF
+399 QVTEGRRL
-407 FSRFTMILMNNL
+407 FSRLTMMLMNNL

-449 APYYNSLFNSIA
+449 APYYNSLFNPIA
-461 LAILVLTMIG
+461 LAILALTIIG

-534 KVAFGESILL
+534 KSESILL
-544 ARRVSKSYYAMMLA
+544 AKKVSKSYYAMMAA

-628 EVTPEYRFSLAEGQ
+628 EITPEYRFYLVEGQ

-650 HNLLSDIYVV
+650 HNLFSDIYVV

-681 SIIWLGSFLIAFG
+681 SIIWFGSFLIAFG

>member
-1 MPELGNIL
+1 MNLMPEFGNIL
-9 LLLACL
+9 LLVACL
-15 LSLTYLFLPLSSCRF
+15 LSLTYLFLPFSSYRF
-30 ITTAIFFCVSAS
+30 VSSAIFFCVSAS

-50 ITNDFSLENVYYH
+50 IKNDFSLENVYYH

-106 IPVSPSVIPVSSSVI
+106 IPV
-121 PVPRHWD
+121 PRHW
-128 PDNLIANEYIKWQ
+128 NLIANEYIKWQ
-141 CNKNWIPVSSTGMTP
+141 CNKKWIPVSSTGMTP

-171 HGLICFCFLLFTLI
+171 QGLICFCFLLFTLL

-213 IHPPILYLGYLG
+213 IHPPVLYLGYLG

-307 VRNFNVL
+307 VRNFNTL

-381 PAMSFQCLTLESR
+381 SFQYSILESE
-394 KKLAT
+394 KKSAT

-407 FSRFTMILMNNL
+407 FSRLTMMLMNNL

-501 IFHMELIIVLS
+501 IFHMELMIVLS

-527 SKRIRLF
+527 SKRICLF

-564 LVLGIAY
+564 LVLGISY

-582 LKIGDSIT
+582 LGIGDSIT

-628 EVTPEYRFSLAEGQ
+628 EVTPEYRFYLAEGQ

-650 HNLLSDIYVV
+650 HNLFSDIYVV

-694 SLLAAFPFSGR
+694 SLLAALPSSKKVVPSVTFLANFLYVLLYNR
-705 ARIV
+705 K

>member
-1 MPELGNIL
+1 M
-9 LLLACL
+9 
-15 LSLTYLFLPLSSCRF
+15 FLPLSSCRF
-30 ITTAIFFCVSAS
+30 ITTAIFFCVSTS

-84 MLLWTLVLVM
+84 MLLWTLVLTF
-94 YLLLMDIYIPSV
+94 YLFLMGIFT
-106 IPVSPSVIPVSSSVI
+106 
-121 PVPRHWD
+121 
-128 PDNLIANEYIKWQ
+128 DND
-141 CNKNWIPVSSTGMTP
+141 
-156 ERTNGSKLKK
+156 SKLKK
-166 ISLIT
+166 VSLIT
-171 HGLICFCFLLFTLI
+171 QGLICFCFLLFTLL
-185 ESSPFTKMPGI
+185 ESSPFTKMPSV
-196 ETDGLGFNP
+196 EKDGLGFNP

-234 AGLILNTE
+234 AGLIANTE

-289 VSLMPWLIAVAL
+289 VSLMPWLTAVAL

-307 VRNFNVL
+307 VRNFNTL

-339 ILTSVHTFADDPRYG
+339 ILTSVHTFADDSRYG

-374 FTRKNHT
+374 FTRKNRT
-381 PAMSFQCLTLESR
+381 SFQCSTLESR
-394 KKLAT
+394 KKSAT

-407 FSRFTMILMNNL
+407 FSRLTMMLMNNL

-449 APYYNSLFNSIA
+449 APYYNSLFNPIA

-471 QYCSWQGNSLLPI
+471 QYCRWQGNSLLPI

-534 KVAFGESILL
+534 KSESILL
-544 ARRVSKSYYAMMLA
+544 ARRVSKSYYTMMLA

-590 VNKFKVTLRNI
+590 VNKFKVTLQNI

-628 EVTPEYRFSLAEGQ
+628 EVTPEYRFYLAEGQ

-694 SLLAAFPFSGR
+694 SLLAAFPSSGR
-705 ARIV
+705 IKVV

>member
-1 MPELGNIL
+1 M
-9 LLLACL
+9 
-15 LSLTYLFLPLSSCRF
+15 TYLFLPLSSCRF

-84 MLLWTLVLVM
+84 MLLWALVLTF
-94 YLLLMDIYIPSV
+94 YLFLMDIFT
-106 IPVSPSVIPVSSSVI
+106 
-121 PVPRHWD
+121 
-128 PDNLIANEYIKWQ
+128 DND
-141 CNKNWIPVSSTGMTP
+141 
-156 ERTNGSKLKK
+156 SKLKK
-166 ISLIT
+166 VSLIT
-171 HGLICFCFLLFTLI
+171 QGLICFCFLLFTLL
-185 ESSPFTKMPGI
+185 ESSPFTKMPSV
-196 ETDGLGFNP
+196 EKDGLGFNP

-234 AGLILNTE
+234 AGLIAKVE

-314 RNFAILLTLTTF
+314 KNFAILLTLTTF

-381 PAMSFQCLTLESR
+381 SAMSFQCLTLESE
-394 KKLAT
+394 KKPAT

-407 FSRFTMILMNNL
+407 FSRLTMMLMNNL

-449 APYYNSLFNSIA
+449 APYYNSLFNPIA
-461 LAILVLTMIG
+461 LAILALTIIG

-527 SKRIRLF
+527 SKRICLF

-544 ARRVSKSYYAMMLA
+544 ARKVSKSYYAMMAA

-614 TMDIRNLLNNKILG
+614 TMYIRNLLNNKILG
-628 EVTPEYRFSLAEGQ
+628 EMTPEYRFYLAEGQ

-694 SLLAAFPFSGR
+694 SLFAAFPFSKR
-705 ARIV
+705 AKVV